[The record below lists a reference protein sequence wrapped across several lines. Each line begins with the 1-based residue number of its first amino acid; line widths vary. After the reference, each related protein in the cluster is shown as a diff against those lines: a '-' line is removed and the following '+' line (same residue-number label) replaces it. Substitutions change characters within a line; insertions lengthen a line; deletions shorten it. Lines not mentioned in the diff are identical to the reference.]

1 LKHLKTFENIE
12 IERIEL
18 AENIHTNASIIKEY
32 LYKFDKDKLNS
43 VIDKTIVMLERL
55 KLIDTSS
62 KYNL

>member
-18 AENIHTNASIIKEY
+18 AENIHTNASN
-32 LYKFDKDKLNS
+32 KLADNPIELT
-43 VIDKTIVMLERL
+43 VAAN
-55 KLIDTSS
+55 